1 MSADSPKRAGP
12 ARGPGMAMSPA
23 PAAEPSRIMAHMVG
37 FYPDRQRSLEVARG
51 LAEGGC
57 AYLELQFPFSDPTAD
72 GPDIQRACSAA
83 LEAGFRVDA
92 GFELAAEI
100 CRSVGV
106 PVFLMSYGN
115 LLVARG
121 MKRFLSDAASCGAR
135 GVIVPD
141 LPPDYDEGLFQ
152 AASELGLAA
161 VPVLSPSMRDTRLE
175 RVTSLGAEFLYVTL
189 RTGTTGSFTQV
200 DGPGR
205 SFLSRVAASNG
216 RAKIFGGFGV
226 SSREQVNAFSP
237 LVHAVVV
244 GSALVRVV
252 AAGGD
257 VRAGVRQKV
266 AELRGA

>member
-1 MSADSPKRAGP
+1 MSSVAMSAAAARATP
-12 ARGPGMAMSPA
+12 
-23 PAAEPSRIMAHMVG
+23 RIMAHMVAG
-37 FYPDRQRSLEVARG
+37 YPDLARSLEVARG
-51 LAEGGC
+51 LADGGC

-83 LEAGFRVDA
+83 LEAGFHVDA

-100 CRSVGV
+100 CRTANV

-115 LLVARG
+115 LLFTRG
-121 MKRFLSDAASCGAR
+121 ISKFLSEAGSSGAR

-152 AASELGLAA
+152 AAAGMGLAA
-161 VPVLSPSMRDTRLE
+161 VPVLSPSMRDARLS
-175 RVTSLGAEFLYVTL
+175 RTLSLGAEYLYVTL
-189 RTGTTGSFTQV
+189 RTGTTGAFTEV

-205 SFLSRVAASNG
+205 SFLSRGAHAGNG
-216 RAKIFGGFGV
+216 AKILGGFGI
-226 SSREQVNAFSP
+226 SEPAQVQAFSP

-252 AAGGD
+252 AAAGD
-257 VRAGVRQKV
+257 LRAGVRRRLQ
-266 AELRGA
+266 ELRGA